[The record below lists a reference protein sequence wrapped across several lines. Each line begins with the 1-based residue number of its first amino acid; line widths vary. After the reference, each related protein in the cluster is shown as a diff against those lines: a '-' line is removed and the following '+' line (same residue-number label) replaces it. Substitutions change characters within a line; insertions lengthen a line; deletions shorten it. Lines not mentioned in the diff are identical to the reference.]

1 MGVANDHSIAWGIAK
16 ALAAEGAKLAF
27 TSGRGP
33 RKTGRAARKEPG
45 SELILPVTSRTSN
58 SVEAVFSAISAAWGK
73 LDFLVHCIGFSDKNE
88 LKGRYADA
96 SRENFIR
103 TMVVSAFS
111 FTEIAKRAAA
121 LMPLG
126 GAMLASRSVARRV
139 SRRTTM
145 SWASPKPRSR
155 PACVTSLRIRP
166 GQYGVNAISAGPVR
180 TLAGAGVADARFM
193 FNFQRDHSPLKRS
206 VTIENVGGSALY
218 LLSNLSEG
226 VTGKFISSIAAITS
240 SRCRGRTTSSPEP
253 RESGFPWRKIIFRW
267 L

>member
-1 MGVANDHSIAWGIAK
+1 MHEKRGLVMGVANDHSIAWGIAK

-27 TSGRGP
+27 TYQGEALEKRVEP
-33 RKTGRAARKEPG
+33 LARSLD
-45 SELILPVTSRTSN
+45 SELILPCDVEDID

-88 LKGRYADA
+88 LKGRYADT

-121 LMPLG
+121 LMPSG
-126 GAMLASRSVARRV
+126 GAMLTLTFGGSTRVAPNYNVMGLAKAALEASVRYLAADFGRDN
-139 SRRTTM
+139 
-145 SWASPKPRSR
+145 
-155 PACVTSLRIRP
+155 IR
-166 GQYGVNAISAGPVR
+166 VNAISAGPVR

-226 VTGKFISSIAAITS
+226 VTGEVHFVDCGYNIVSM
-240 SRCRGRTTSSPEP
+240 P
-253 RESGFPWRKIIFRW
+253 RPDDIKS
-267 L
+267 